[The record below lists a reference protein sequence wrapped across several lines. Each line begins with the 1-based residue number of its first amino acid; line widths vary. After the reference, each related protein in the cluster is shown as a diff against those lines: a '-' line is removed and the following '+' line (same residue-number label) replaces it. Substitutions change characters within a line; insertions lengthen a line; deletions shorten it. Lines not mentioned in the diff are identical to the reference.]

1 MPATRRLIRLLKAG
15 RQQGEISTHLMA
27 RAEAE
32 GCDLTYIF
40 NKYEA

>member
-15 RQQGEISTHLMA
+15 RTQGEISTHLLA

-32 GCDLTYIF
+32 GCDLTHTF

>member
-27 RAEAE
+27 LAAAE
-32 GCDLTYIF
+32 GCDLTTIF